1 MIESPIRPYLVR
13 CINLPIS
20 KFGNYDQFL
29 ISEDSETPAST
40 LKENINIYINHIDI
54 NDGIILF
61 NKNYDLFTR
70 WLTYQSQKIVTKI
83 GINIHT
89 NFKIEDFIR
98 GYIINRIPDEKF
110 KKEYWQYFNN
120 KYKDYP

>member
-13 CINLPIS
+13 SINLPIS
-20 KFGNYDQFL
+20 KFGSYDQFL
-29 ISEDSETPAST
+29 ISEDSETPTST
-40 LKENINIYINHIDI
+40 LKEKINIYINQIDI

-61 NKNYDLFTR
+61 NKNNGLFTR
-70 WLTYQSQKIVTKI
+70 WLTYQTQKIVTKI

-98 GYIINRIPDEKF
+98 GCIINRLKDEKF

-120 KYKDYP
+120 KYNIYP

>member
-40 LKENINIYINHIDI
+40 LKENINIYINQIDI

-61 NKNYDLFTR
+61 NNNYGLFTR

-98 GYIINRIPDEKF
+98 GSIINRLPDEKF

-120 KYKDYP
+120 KYNDYP

>member
-40 LKENINIYINHIDI
+40 LKENINIYINQIDI

-120 KYKDYP
+120 KYNVYP